1 MNEKQQALIKLHLPL
16 LLKKK
21 DRPLKSL
28 AIVAKIVSFLLYN
41 DLNYYVIYRE
51 FEDVVGAIY
60 LSPGQFNEVLQLIDM
75 YYVRPE
81 FPETRTFIN

>member
-1 MNEKQQALIKLHLPL
+1 MTPHQQALVRLHLPL

-21 DRPLKSL
+21 DRPLASL

-41 DLNYYVIYRE
+41 GLDYYMIYRE

-81 FPETRTFIN
+81 FPETRTS